1 MKKYFVFM
9 AVIAATVLF
18 SSCAKVP
25 QAEIDAAK
33 ASIEQAKAAQADI
46 YLESEYLALQ
56 DSLNAANTVIEE
68 QKSKMFGNYK
78 DAKAKLVYVS
88 AQATEL
94 ASKAEVRKEEVKN
107 EVFTAQAEIS
117 ALMEENNKWVEIAP
131 KGKEGKEAIEAI
143 KSDLATINAS
153 VEEINTLLA
162 NDQIMA
168 AQTKANAAKQ
178 KATEINNELKTVME
192 KYGRK

>member
-1 MKKYFVFM
+1 M

-78 DAKAKLVYVS
+78 EAKAKLVYVS

-162 NDQIMA
+162 SDQIMA

>member
-1 MKKYFVFM
+1 MKKYFIVVAII
-9 AVIAATVLF
+9 AVTVLF

-33 ASIEQAKAAQADI
+33 ASLEEAKTAQADI

-56 DSLNAANTVIEE
+56 DSLNAANTIIEE

-78 DAKAKLVYVS
+78 VAKEKLANVS
-88 AQATEL
+88 LQATDL
-94 ASKAEVRKEEVKN
+94 ASKAEITKEEIKN
-107 EVFTAQAEIS
+107 DVISSQAEI
-117 ALMEENNKWVEIAP
+117 ATLMEENNKWVAIAP

-143 KSDLATINAS
+143 KSDLAAINTS
-153 VEEINTLLA
+153 VEEINTMLA
-162 NDQIMA
+162 NNDILA

-178 KATEINNELKTVME
+178 KATDINNELKTVME
-192 KYGRK
+192 KYARK